1 MANWGAIFA
10 GFSPETQAQLLP
22 YAQAYDQCMREWDA
36 KRRFFQKQAYHTSAP
51 PLAIS
56 PWSGRSPL
64 DPGLRNLGVAWY
76 VPRRQTMRAYGREL
90 AIARSTGLPAA
101 RTAAQ
106 QTGVA
111 RELTVATLPA
121 SHTGARTG
129 CWLPWHAA
137 RGRYPPSR
145 VNGGGAENDGKV
157 DTSKTIVQVDAAAT
171 VVASLAAVSIF
182 LRNERPGASHAP
194 PCHTHTRRGRAVGFV
209 PGALRAHV
217 GVRCALDAGYL
228 QGPRPFS
235 QAAARRHGG
244 GRPDPIR

>member
-36 KRRFFQKQAYHTSAP
+36 NRRFFQKQAYHASAP

-121 SHTGARTG
+121 SNTGARTG

-137 RGRYPPSR
+137 RGTR
-145 VNGGGAENDGKV
+145 
-157 DTSKTIVQVDAAAT
+157 QVPAIA
-171 VVASLAAVSIF
+171 
-182 LRNERPGASHAP
+182 RQ
-194 PCHTHTRRGRAVGFV
+194 RRGCGE
-209 PGALRAHV
+209 
-217 GVRCALDAGYL
+217 
-228 QGPRPFS
+228 
-235 QAAARRHGG
+235 
-244 GRPDPIR
+244 

>member
-1 MANWGAIFA
+1 MANWKGHFA
-10 GFSPETQAQLLP
+10 GFTRDIQDQLFIH
-22 YAQAYDQCMREWDA
+22 AEEYDKCMREWA
-36 KRRFFQKQAYHTSAP
+36 THPRFFQKQAYQTSAL
-51 PLAIS
+51 PLAVS

-137 RGRYPPSR
+137 RGTR
-145 VNGGGAENDGKV
+145 
-157 DTSKTIVQVDAAAT
+157 QVPAIA
-171 VVASLAAVSIF
+171 
-182 LRNERPGASHAP
+182 RQ
-194 PCHTHTRRGRAVGFV
+194 RRGCGE
-209 PGALRAHV
+209 
-217 GVRCALDAGYL
+217 
-228 QGPRPFS
+228 
-235 QAAARRHGG
+235 
-244 GRPDPIR
+244 

>member
-1 MANWGAIFA
+1 MAGRHCRW
-10 GFSPETQAQLLP
+10 
-22 YAQAYDQCMREWDA
+22 
-36 KRRFFQKQAYHTSAP
+36 
-51 PLAIS
+51 PLARGTAAARLIS
-56 PWSGRSPL
+56 PIWALPGTCRAARPCEPTADSLRPHGRRACRLRVRLHSKPEWPASSPL
-64 DPGLRNLGVAWY
+64 RLCRL
-76 VPRRQTMRAYGREL
+76 
-90 AIARSTGLPAA
+90 
-101 RTAAQ
+101 
-106 QTGVA
+106 
-111 RELTVATLPA
+111 ATLALAPA
-121 SHTGARTG
+121 VG
-129 CWLPWHAA
+129 CHGTRHAA

-235 QAAARRHGG
+235 QFAARRHGG

>member
-22 YAQAYDQCMREWDA
+22 HAQAYDQCMREWDA
-36 KRRFFQKQAYHTSAP
+36 KRRFFQKQAYQTSAL

-111 RELTVATLPA
+111 RELTLATLPA
-121 SHTGARTG
+121 STLALVPAVCCGGTR
-129 CWLPWHAA
+129 HAA
-137 RGRYPPSR
+137 GTRHR
-145 VNGGGAENDGKV
+145 
-157 DTSKTIVQVDAAAT
+157 
-171 VVASLAAVSIF
+171 AST
-182 LRNERPGASHAP
+182 E
-194 PCHTHTRRGRAVGFV
+194 
-209 PGALRAHV
+209 
-217 GVRCALDAGYL
+217 GVRRITEEWTRAG
-228 QGPRPFS
+228 PFCRS
-235 QAAARRHGG
+235 TPH
-244 GRPDPIR
+244 PP